1 MGRNQ
6 GLDMDEMMKPGMD
19 KMGGMAEMPEGQPMD
34 AADPM
39 AKLKQAKV
47 LIEEAMAAMGGE
59 ESGEADDGRI
69 GMEEAF
75 GKGFQGY

>member
-1 MGRNQ
+1 
-6 GLDMDEMMKPGMD
+6 MDEMMKPGMD
-19 KMGGMAEMPEGQPMD
+19 QMAGMGEMPDGQPMD
-34 AADPM
+34 ADPM
-39 AKLKQAKV
+39 AKLKQAKA

-59 ESGEADDGRI
+59 TEADDGRM

>member
-1 MGRNQ
+1 
-6 GLDMDEMMKPGMD
+6 MDEMMNPGA
-19 KMGGMAEMPEGQPMD
+19 MGEMAEGQSAE

-39 AKLKQAKV
+39 AKLKQAKA

-59 ESGEADDGRI
+59 APQDDGRI

>member
-1 MGRNQ
+1 
-6 GLDMDEMMKPGMD
+6 MDAMMKPGMD

-39 AKLKQAKV
+39 AKLKQAKA

-59 ESGEADDGRI
+59 APTEDDGRI

-75 GKGFQGY
+75 GKGFEGY

>member
-1 MGRNQ
+1 
-6 GLDMDEMMKPGMD
+6 MDEMMKPGMD
-19 KMGGMAEMPEGQPMD
+19 KMGDMPEGQPMD

-39 AKLKQAKV
+39 AKLKQAKA

-59 ESGEADDGRI
+59 AGDDGRM

>member
-1 MGRNQ
+1 
-6 GLDMDEMMKPGMD
+6 MDETMNPGMG
-19 KMGGMAEMPEGQPMD
+19 KMSGMGEMPDGQPMD
-34 AADPM
+34 ADPM
-39 AKLKQAKV
+39 AKLKQAKA

-59 ESGEADDGRI
+59 AAEADDGRM